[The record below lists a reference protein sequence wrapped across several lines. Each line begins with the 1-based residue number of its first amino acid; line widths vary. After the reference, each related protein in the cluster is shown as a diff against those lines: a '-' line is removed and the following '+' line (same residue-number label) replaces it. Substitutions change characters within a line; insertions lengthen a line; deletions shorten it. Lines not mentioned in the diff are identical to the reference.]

1 MTVERM
7 MSPSAFNG
15 CVAELVLAGLRAI
28 TSVTRSG
35 EVELHVYRCGHEIEG
50 PIAVRLGLGSL
61 EAARAEAERLCEPA
75 AQLDLFR

>member
-1 MTVERM
+1 

-61 EAARAEAERLCEPA
+61 EAARAEAERAEAERLCEPA

>member
-7 MSPSAFNG
+7 LSPAGFNG
-15 CVAELVLAGLRAI
+15 CVAELVSAGLRAI

-35 EVELHVYRCGHEIEG
+35 EVELHVYRCGREFEG

-61 EAARAEAERLCEPA
+61 EAARAAAERLCEPA